1 MKEVVC
7 GAWHHRNYKKIGLS
21 RAYFKNHLLTADTL
35 PTLRA
40 VAAYQFLKKNK
51 FYQNMLDEQ
60 RSRLQSGAS
69 LNISSFDLF
78 ITMKGIEAA
87 IFPVLYPTADFTD
100 TGGLISNNISNGRSC
115 RSAMPGFRGS

>member
-1 MKEVVC
+1 MALGVTATTRRSDC
-7 GAWHHRNYKKIGLS
+7 RGRIL
-21 RAYFKNHLLTADTL
+21 KNRLVTADTL
-35 PTLRA
+35 PTPRA

-51 FYQNMLDEQ
+51 FYQNMLGEQ

-78 ITMKGIEAA
+78 INMKGIEAA

-100 TGGLISNNISNGRSC
+100 TGLISNNISNGRSC
-115 RSAMPGFRGS
+115 RPVMPGFRGS

>member
-1 MKEVVC
+1 MTEVVC

-21 RAYFKNHLLTADTL
+21 RAYFKNQVVTPDTL
-35 PTLRA
+35 PTPRA

-78 ITMKGIEAA
+78 INMKGIEAA

-100 TGGLISNNISNGRSC
+100 TGLISNNIRNGRSC